1 MSPLLLSGVRISF
14 RSGLNV
20 SAQVREANR
29 LTKVVRDK
37 WGWHCECR
45 EDDCRHIRA
54 VRALTRGS

>member
-1 MSPLLLSGVRISF
+1 MSSMLLSGVRISF
-14 RSGLNV
+14 RSGLSV

-37 WGWHCECR
+37 WGWRCECQQA
-45 EDDCRHIRA
+45 DCRHIRA